1 MSTTTETQQND
12 QYSLAKILGIWA
24 AVAVP
29 MPILV
34 YVIAPELSLRMDM
47 NPAIAVWLMIILGMV
62 WQFVVSLIVL
72 YRELG
77 TLRWSVIRKR
87 MWYQTPRDP
96 NTGAP
101 NARLLWWA
109 LPGLALNGLV
119 TLTPVTPFLSNI
131 VVAVFPFLRPLYN
144 ELSQLALDV
153 VMTPEYV
160 GAWWLL
166 GLVLISSLFN
176 YFLGEEWLFRGV
188 LLPKMKGVFG
198 RWDWVANVALF
209 GLYHLNKPWESL
221 GIFISFLIAGW
232 ASRRYRSNWIFFIVH
247 GVQGLIIIL
256 MTLAVVTG
264 LAFR

>member
-1 MSTTTETQQND
+1 MNDSPSTPAND

-34 YVIAPELSLRMDM
+34 YVIAPALKSRIDM
-47 NPAIAVWLMIILGMV
+47 NPVIILWLMIIVGMV
-62 WQFVVSLIVL
+62 WQFVVSLVVL
-72 YRELG
+72 YSELG

-96 NTGAP
+96 NTGVP
-101 NARLLWWA
+101 KARLLWWV
-109 LPGLALNGLV
+109 LAGLV
-119 TLTPVTPFLSNI
+119 LNFLATQTPVAPFLNNI
-131 VVAVFPFLRPLYN
+131 MMTVFPFLRPLHDSG
-144 ELSQLALDV
+144 SQLALDA
-153 VMTPEYV
+153 VMSPEYV

-166 GLVLISSLFN
+166 GLVLVSNLFN
-176 YFLGEEWLFRGV
+176 HFLGEEWLFRGV

-198 RWDWVANVALF
+198 KWDWVANLALF

-221 GIFISFLIAGW
+221 GIFTSFLITGW
-232 ASRRYRSNWIFFIVH
+232 ASRRFQSNWIFVIVH
-247 GVQGLIIIL
+247 GFNGVIIFV

-264 LAFR
+264 LAF